1 MRRRSLE
8 LIEEAMASRSQPA
21 AVRAPEEPW
30 MGEGRAVAASG
41 GVPMTVPRLASGFHK
56 AGLRPGMTVI
66 VHSSLSALGW
76 VAGGAQA
83 VIQALQQVLTP
94 EGTLVMPTHSTSLT
108 DPEYWRMP
116 SVPESW
122 WEEIRQELP
131 AFDVDATPTSSMGVI
146 PELFR
151 KLPGVRRS
159 CHPQASFAAWGKH
172 RDRLVE
178 IHDLEWG
185 LGERSPLARL
195 YDVNAWVFLL
205 GVGHRNNTS
214 MHLAEYRAQWPGKS
228 STLTSAPMLID
239 GERQWLTFE
248 DIAIDSSDFEEL
260 GRIFDRVSGVV
271 RTTVVGNAT
280 CRLMPQRELVDFAVQ
295 WMEENRPWLRTD
307 SDS

>member
-1 MRRRSLE
+1 MPRRSLT
-8 LIEEAMASRSQPA
+8 LIEEAMASRSQAAPA
-21 AVRAPEEPW
+21 RTSEPW
-30 MGEGRAVAASG
+30 KGEGRAVAASG
-41 GVPMTVPRLASGFHK
+41 GAPMTVPRLVAGFQR

-83 VIQALQQVLTP
+83 VIQALQQVLTS

-122 WEEIRQELP
+122 WEEIRQEMP
-131 AFDVDATPTSSMGVI
+131 AFDVDETPTRSMGVI

-151 KLPGVRRS
+151 KWPGVRRS
-159 CHPQASFAAWGKH
+159 YHPQASFAAWGKH
-172 RDRLVE
+172 RDTVTE
-178 IHDLEWG
+178 DHSLEWG

-195 YDVNAWVFLL
+195 YDLHAWVFLL

-228 STLTSAPMLID
+228 TTFTSAPLLVN
-239 GERQWLTFE
+239 GERQWVTFE
-248 DIAIDSSDFEEL
+248 DVAIDSSDFEES

-271 RTTVVGNAT
+271 KNTVVGNAT

-307 SDS
+307 SGL